1 MEIAELF
8 QRLGVALGLGLLVG
22 LQREQA
28 QSRIGGLRTF
38 PLITVFGILCGFLA
52 QGAGGWV
59 IAAGVAAIAVI
70 ALIANL
76 PAHPANG
83 GMTTEVS
90 LLVMFGVGAYLA
102 TGAIPVAVAIGGGT
116 AVLLHFKAT
125 MHKLAD
131 RLDERE
137 LTALMRFALLA
148 LVILPA
154 LPDETYGPY
163 GVFNPRKIW
172 LLVVLIVGISLA
184 GYIVYKFF
192 GEQAGMLLGGVLG
205 GLISS
210 TATTVSFAKRAAQ
223 APGATAASAIVIAI
237 ASTVVYARVLVEI
250 AAVAPGMV
258 LAAAWPV
265 GIQMGVL
272 GALALGLWFWSKRAA
287 EKMPEQEN
295 PAELKSAF
303 AFGALFAFVLFV
315 SAAVRDRFGTSG
327 LYVVAGI
334 SGLTDV
340 DAITLSTA
348 QLVADGRLEAAE
360 AWRIITVA
368 VISNLAFKV
377 GTVGLLGTRRLL
389 MIVGTIF
396 AITAAA
402 GAALIFL
409 WPDYSWG

>member
-1 MEIAELF
+1 MEIAEVF

-28 QSRIGGLRTF
+28 QSRVGGLRTF

-59 IAAGVAAIAVI
+59 IAAGVAAIATI
-70 ALIANL
+70 AVIANL
-76 PAHPANG
+76 PGHPSSG

-125 MHKLAD
+125 MHKLAE

-154 LPDETYGPY
+154 LPDATYGPY

-210 TATTVSFAKRAAQ
+210 TATTVSYSKLAALSPS
-223 APGATAASAIVIAI
+223 ASAASAIVIAI

-258 LAAAWPV
+258 RVAAGPM

-272 GALALGLWFWSKRAA
+272 GVLALGLWFWSKRAA

-295 PAELKSAF
+295 PAELKSAI

-348 QLVADGRLEAAE
+348 QLVTDGRLDSAE

-368 VISNLAFKV
+368 VISNLVFKV
-377 GTVGLLGTRRLL
+377 GTVGLLGNRRLL

-409 WPDYSWG
+409 WPDY

>member
-1 MEIAELF
+1 MEIAEVF

-28 QSRIGGLRTF
+28 QSRVGGLRTF

-59 IAAGVAAIAVI
+59 IAAGVAAIATI
-70 ALIANL
+70 AVIANL
-76 PAHPANG
+76 PGHPLSG

-125 MHKLAD
+125 MHKLAE

-154 LPDETYGPY
+154 LPNETYGPY

-210 TATTVSFAKRAAQ
+210 TATTVSYSKLAALS
-223 APGATAASAIVIAI
+223 PGASAASAIVIAI

-258 LAAAWPV
+258 RAAAGPM

-272 GALALGLWFWSKRAA
+272 GVLALGLWFWSKHAA
-287 EKMPEQEN
+287 QKMPEQEN
-295 PAELKSAF
+295 PAELKSAI

-348 QLVADGRLEAAE
+348 QLVTDGRLDSAE

-368 VISNLAFKV
+368 VISNLVFKV
-377 GTVGLLGTRRLL
+377 GTVGLLGNRRLL

-409 WPDYSWG
+409 WPDY

>member
-1 MEIAELF
+1 MEIAEVF

-38 PLITVFGILCGFLA
+38 PLIAVFGILCGFLA

-59 IAAGVAAIAVI
+59 IAAGVVAIAVI
-70 ALIANL
+70 AVIANM
-76 PAHPANG
+76 PGHPPSG

-90 LLVMFGVGAYLA
+90 LLVMFCVGAYLA

-125 MHKLAD
+125 MHKLAE

-210 TATTVSFAKRAAQ
+210 TATTVSYSKLAALS
-223 APGATAASAIVIAI
+223 PGASAASAIVIAI

-258 LAAAWPV
+258 RAAAGPM

-272 GALALGLWFWSKRAA
+272 AVLALGLWFWSKRAA
-287 EKMPEQEN
+287 QKMPEQEN
-295 PAELKSAF
+295 PAELKSAI

-348 QLVADGRLEAAE
+348 QLVTDGRLDSAE

-368 VISNLAFKV
+368 VISNLVFKV
-377 GTVGLLGTRRLL
+377 GTVGVLGNRRLL

-409 WPDYSWG
+409 WPDY